1 MIIVNWREIWCLFG
15 VYSGVWC
22 SFGVCERGN
31 KVVRKYEKYTICTD
45 KRTYL
50 RVISSVIQ
58 SCTFKSVHWGSRSR
72 RFKSCHS
79 DHKPAFSLERAGF
92 FCLKLTGA
100 NNHDTIRVYITCLM
114 CKRGDFDEKAT
125 MRYACRDIFCFRAVC
140 VHKFRTIAGNH
151 PFGNTSG
158 AQLIFSGCIHHPP
171 SAGCRKYR
179 D

>member
-1 MIIVNWREIWCLFG
+1 MGCAIIVKQVIAG
-15 VYSGVWC
+15 C
-22 SFGVCERGN
+22 SAAGSAL
-31 KVVRKYEKYTICTD
+31 D
-45 KRTYL
+45 
-50 RVISSVIQ
+50 
-58 SCTFKSVHWGSRSR
+58 WGSRSR

-125 MRYACRDIFCFRAVC
+125 MRYACRDIFCFCAVC
-140 VHKFRTIAGNH
+140 VHKFRAIAGNH

-171 SAGCRKYR
+171 SAGCRKCC